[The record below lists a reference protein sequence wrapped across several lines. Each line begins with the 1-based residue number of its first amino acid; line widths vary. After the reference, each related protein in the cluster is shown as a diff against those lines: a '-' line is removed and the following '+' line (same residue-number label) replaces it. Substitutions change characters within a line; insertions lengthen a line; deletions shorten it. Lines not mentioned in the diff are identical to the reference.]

1 MRLQKRSMSHFARTL
16 QVKLLR
22 PISRGAAGGGGLG
35 LLLAAAGC
43 ASTPPAAPPAPG
55 PAAVAV
61 PTASVG
67 VDQAWQDAKLVAS
80 RAPGRIPVVG
90 AGSSMEPVYGDNTM
104 LVISPIAY
112 NQLRPGMT
120 VAYRNRDG
128 LRVVHEL
135 VEKLDDG
142 WRVKGLNN
150 AQADPELVTRK
161 NLIGVVYASFNY
173 EDDTP
178 PPGTK

>member
-1 MRLQKRSMSHFARTL
+1 MSHFAQTL

-22 PISRGAAGGGGLG
+22 LICGGAAGGGALG

-43 ASTPPAAPPAPG
+43 VSTPPAAAPLPAPG
-55 PAAVAV
+55 PAAVA
-61 PTASVG
+61 PPAAAVG

-90 AGSSMEPVYGDNTM
+90 AGSSMEPIYGDNTM

-142 WRVKGLNN
+142 WRVKGINN
-150 AQADPELVTRK
+150 AQADPELVTRR

-173 EDDTP
+173 DEDTP
-178 PPGTK
+178 PLGTK

>member
-1 MRLQKRSMSHFARTL
+1 M
-16 QVKLLR
+16 KLLR
-22 PISRGAAGGGGLG
+22 LTRPGAAAGGGLAC
-35 LLLAAAGC
+35 LLVAAGC
-43 ASTPPAAPPAPG
+43 ASAPPPPPPAPAPVEA
-55 PAAVAV
+55 PAAN
-61 PTASVG
+61 VG
-67 VDQAWQDAKLVAS
+67 VDQAWQDAKMVAS

-90 AGSSMEPVYGDNTM
+90 AGSSMEPIYGDNTM

-112 NQLRPGMT
+112 NQLRAGMT